1 MTRYFAVLVALLI
14 VPVAA
19 AQPPLF
25 TTSLPKQEFA
35 ARRAKV
41 LQRIGDG
48 VAVIQGA
55 AETSS
60 YEKFRQ
66 SNQCYYLTGV
76 ETPRA
81 ILVIDGRAK
90 SSRLYLMPTNPQMER
105 SEAAARSRRAGEE
118 LTGIDHVLPRD
129 EFAKLVPSLAD
140 RIVYTTFRGETAGAG
155 TPDREASH
163 ALARLA
169 DPWDQQASREEW
181 FMSRVR
187 EKAAGIT
194 ETGYENMSAF
204 VPVEPDAIVKL
215 MAEPGIAQAMRK
227 ALSTSMSR

>member
-1 MTRYFAVLVALLI
+1 MTRYFAVLVAVLI

-25 TTSLPKQEFA
+25 TTSLPKEEFA

-90 SSRLYLMPTNPQMER
+90 SSRLYLMPTNPQMEH
-105 SEAAARSRRAGEE
+105 SEGP
-118 LTGIDHVLPRD
+118 LLG
-129 EFAKLVPSLAD
+129 
-140 RIVYTTFRGETAGAG
+140 
-155 TPDREASH
+155 
-163 ALARLA
+163 
-169 DPWDQQASREEW
+169 
-181 FMSRVR
+181 
-187 EKAAGIT
+187 
-194 ETGYENMSAF
+194 
-204 VPVEPDAIVKL
+204 
-215 MAEPGIAQAMRK
+215 PGAQAK
-227 ALSTSMSR
+227 S